1 MPADPC
7 DKSLLDRQEVWLKSY
22 RYGMRFSEQ
31 GQLVSVGDGIVWI
44 SGLPSAQM
52 DGLVVFADGSR
63 AMVFDLCQDK
73 LGAVLLDDT
82 MSLTSGMPVFLAHE
96 QLRVPCGDV
105 LAGRVVDPLGV
116 PLDGLGRLEVVK
128 YRAMEQRSPPI
139 IARDFVH
146 KPLYTGIKTID
157 TLIPIGHGQRQLLIG
172 DEGLGRSAL
181 AIDTILNQRGAS
193 VQCVYVLIGQKRST
207 VINTIETLR
216 RCSALDYTTVVV
228 AEASSLPGMQYLAPF
243 SGCAIAEE
251 WMHAGRQTL
260 VIYDDLS
267 THAKIYR
274 ELSLLLRR
282 PPGREAYPGDI
293 FSIHA
298 RLLERSTA
306 LSAEHGGGSMTAL
319 PIVETQ
325 QGEIAGY
332 IPTNLISITDGQIYL
347 DQNLFSAGFRPAIDI
362 ARSVSRIGG
371 QAQHPKIKAEA
382 GRMKLDYLQFLELEV
397 FTRFG
402 TRLEASM
409 EKAIRRGRIL
419 REILKQEQLHPLPV
433 EFHMAWLVA
442 FNAGLF
448 DHAEAEQLPGILHHL
463 QQQVA
468 LSALCLE
475 DDRKK
480 WLAAVR
486 PWLAEKR
493 ETEEHE
499 PASPR

>member
-1 MPADPC
+1 MNVEPC
-7 DKSLLDRQEVWLKSY
+7 DKSLLDRQEAWLKSY
-22 RYGMRFSEQ
+22 RYGMHFTEQ
-31 GQLVSVGDGIVWI
+31 GQLVSLGDGIVWI

-52 DGLVVFADGSR
+52 NGLVVFADGSR
-63 AMVFDLCQDK
+63 AMVFDLCQEK
-73 LGAVLLDDT
+73 LGAVLLDDK

-96 QLRVPCGDV
+96 QLRVPCGDS

-116 PLDGLGRLEVVK
+116 PLDGLGRLNEVK
-128 YRAMEQRSPPI
+128 YRAIEQKSPPI

-181 AIDTILNQRGAS
+181 AIDTVLNQRGTS
-193 VQCVYVLIGQKRST
+193 VMCVYVLIGQKRST
-207 VINTIETLR
+207 VINTIDILR
-216 RCSALDYTTVVV
+216 RYSALEYTAVVV

-251 WMHAGRQTL
+251 WMHEGRETL

-306 LSAEHGGGSMTAL
+306 LCAEHGGGSMTAL

-325 QGEIAGY
+325 QGEIASY

-347 DQNLFSAGFRPAIDI
+347 DQNLFSGGFRPAIDI
-362 ARSVSRIGG
+362 AKSVSRIGG

-419 REILKQEQLHPLPV
+419 REILKQEQLNPLRV
-433 EFHMAWLVA
+433 EFQMAWLVA

-448 DHAEAEQLPGILHHL
+448 DQAEVNLLPGILQHL
-463 QQQVA
+463 QQQIDMSN
-468 LSALCLE
+468 LRLE
-475 DDRKK
+475 DDRQK
-480 WLAAVR
+480 WLETVR
-486 PWLAEKR
+486 PWISTNRENEK
-493 ETEEHE
+493 HE
-499 PASPR
+499 PASQS